1 VARPRIRNAQGP
13 PVSSSLRPQPVP
25 EPSSAPPSAPPSEP
39 AEEAPEPDPV
49 PELTNEPVRSV
60 SMPSLQPLGAP
71 APMDASPFAASLG
84 FLRRE
89 PPEFRAQRESQARR
103 DAVKLLR
110 ANYRSSLEGMGLKF
124 REEPPWPPKEKSV
137 EYLPVA
143 GKASPLSQMPY
154 VPQKEKFAKEA
165 ASSIMSS
172 SSRRPGRKTHRQE
185 TVSTMR
191 DFGRGHMAGPYT
203 IGQIYQEVE
212 ADVHHRFPAD
222 VRAISGRLGPAI
234 LGPGTTR
241 QRRKLPFTH
250 PFMPQNSLSSSTRS
264 LPRALTEG

>member
-1 VARPRIRNAQGP
+1 MARPRIRNAQGP
-13 PVSSSLRPQPVP
+13 PVSSSSLRPQPVP

-49 PELTNEPVRSV
+49 PEMIPSEPVRSA

-71 APMDASPFAASLG
+71 IPTDGSPFAATLG
-84 FLRRE
+84 LMRRE

-103 DAVKLLR
+103 EAIKVLR
-110 ANYRSSLEGMGLKF
+110 QNYRSSLEGMGVKLS

-137 EYLPVA
+137 DHLPVA
-143 GKASPLSQMPY
+143 GKASPLSQLLF
-154 VPQKEKFAKEA
+154 VPQKESSTKEA
-165 ASSIMSS
+165 SSTSS
-172 SSRRPGRKTHRQE
+172 KKRPLKSKRQE
-185 TVSTMR
+185 TIATMR
-191 DFGRGHMAGPYT
+191 EFGRGHMAGPYT

-222 VRAISGRLGPAI
+222 VRSISGRLGPAI

-241 QRRKLPFTH
+241 MRRKLPFSH
-250 PFMPQNSLSSSTRS
+250 PFMLQTSHSSSMRS
-264 LPRALTEG
+264 LPEAFSEA